1 MRIIQALDLLRLL
14 FSAALLDLSLWLRE
28 LAD

>member
-14 FSAALLDLSLWLRE
+14 LSAALLDLSLWLRE